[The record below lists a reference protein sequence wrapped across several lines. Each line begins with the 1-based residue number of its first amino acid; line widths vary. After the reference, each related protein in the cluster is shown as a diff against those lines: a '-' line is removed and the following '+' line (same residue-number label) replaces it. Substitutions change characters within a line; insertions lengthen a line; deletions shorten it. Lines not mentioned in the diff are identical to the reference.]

1 MDRSGTTD
9 LTPDPISPPSDGN
22 EDSGGVPLRTRIT
35 RVLVLVV
42 LVGFAAFWTW
52 ALFFASKEA
61 VNKIDDRGWAERAE
75 AICVRAEADREAL
88 ADYRRLDPEDPAMMV
103 ERAELIDRSTDVLEA
118 MLDDV
123 VAVEPADDKG
133 RSLVPLWESE
143 YRDYL
148 SSRRDHA
155 DVVRGGS
162 NAPFLEP
169 DGGGIPISQRLSVF
183 ATDNEMPTCGPPRD
197 L

>member
-1 MDRSGTTD
+1 M
-9 LTPDPISPPSDGN
+9 
-22 EDSGGVPLRTRIT
+22 
-35 RVLVLVV
+35 

-61 VNKIDDRGWAERAE
+61 VNKIDDRAWAERAE

-88 ADYRRLDPEDPAMMV
+88 ADYRRLDPADPAMMV

-123 VAVEPADDKG
+123 MAVQPADDKG
-133 RSLVPLWESE
+133 RSLVPMWESE

-148 SSRRDHA
+148 ASRRDHA

-162 NAPFLEP
+162 NRAFLEP